1 MLLSNHSLIEL
12 EKIGKHYVLGGN
24 VFHALKDLSLSIKKN
39 EYIAITGPSGSG
51 KSTLMNLLGCLD
63 MPSSGTY
70 SLKGKDVSRLDESTL
85 ADIRNREIGFIFQNF
100 NLFTKMSLIDNVIQP
115 LIYRHVPSKER
126 RVRAHEAL
134 AKVGL
139 SSKINH
145 FPNEISGGQRQRV
158 AIARALVTK
167 PSLLL
172 GDEPTGNLDSHTTSE
187 IMGLFDDLHK
197 DGQTIV
203 LVTHELDIAAHCH
216 RNIRIVD
223 GEIASDTRKSEY

>member
-1 MLLSNHSLIEL
+1 LLLSNHSLIEL